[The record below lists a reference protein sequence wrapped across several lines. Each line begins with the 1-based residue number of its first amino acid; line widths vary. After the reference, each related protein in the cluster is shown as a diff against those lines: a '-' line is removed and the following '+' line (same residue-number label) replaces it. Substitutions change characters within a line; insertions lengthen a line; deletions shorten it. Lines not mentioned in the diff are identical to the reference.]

1 MNHVSKLTFG
11 CAVIA
16 VAGGLVLAKAQ
27 QSRETALI
35 AGDRPVTAEQVVE
48 KLKADGWSEI
58 VIARDGRYLK
68 VSGLVNGK
76 TGKLAVDSQTGR
88 LKADADGDD
97 DDDD

>member
-1 MNHVSKLTFG
+1 MNGLSKLMFA

-16 VAGGLVLAKAQ
+16 IDGGLVLAKAQ
-27 QSRETALI
+27 QSKDTAFI

-58 VIARDGRYLK
+58 VISGSGRYLK
-68 VSGLVNGK
+68 VSGLVNGRA
-76 TGKLAVDSQTGR
+76 GKLAVDSQTGR
-88 LKADADGDD
+88 LKADADDD